1 MIVLE
6 TGNDLSMD
14 ARALAI
20 EHGAYIPTQEQRP
33 SWLARYSL
41 LAFLIE
47 KNLMIRHLQQE
58 AEAPT
63 GKFTPDSRQ
72 LAGRLRGELAPLIE
86 ASQKTAPL
94 VAILTNAPRLRAG
107 QNAEQRRAAA
117 QTSLY
122 YMPYMSIDGLLEGSE
137 ISNQVIR
144 AVAREQGALLIGDE
158 NAIPGDSADYADS
171 SHLTDAGSRAMARRV
186 TAALEGS
193 AEFVKLVETKQ
204 SAAHPRSA
212 ARN

>member
-1 MIVLE
+1 
-6 TGNDLSMD
+6 
-14 ARALAI
+14 
-20 EHGAYIPTQEQRP
+20 
-33 SWLARYSL
+33 
-41 LAFLIE
+41 
-47 KNLMIRHLQQE
+47 MIRHLQQE
-58 AEAPT
+58 AEDAHREVHPEN
-63 GKFTPDSRQ
+63 SRQ
-72 LAGRLRGELAPLIE
+72 LAGRLRGELAPLVE

-158 NAIPGDSADYADS
+158 NAIPGNSADYANS

-193 AEFVKLVETKQ
+193 AELSSSWSRRSRARPTLG
-204 SAAHPRSA
+204 PRLGI
-212 ARN
+212 